1 MATALTVKP
10 DRSNRNRKDTP
21 SIAIAMGGVLHPIG
35 NGFLNAVFAAVRVC
49 MAAGLLCFLLK
60 PDADRTK
67 GLWLWTLASMAVCM
81 LTLYKWM
88 LQPEVHAANIRL
100 YLVCLAADLG
110 MPVALW
116 HLFRGENPDR
126 SRPRRKGPKHEDSDD
141 PSPEDG
147 N

>member
-1 MATALTVKP
+1 MITAWV
-10 DRSNRNRKDTP
+10 
-21 SIAIAMGGVLHPIG
+21 AILLAAAGAILLNPIG

-49 MAAGLLCFLLK
+49 M
-60 PDADRTK
+60 
-67 GLWLWTLASMAVCM
+67 
-81 LTLYKWM
+81 
-88 LQPEVHAANIRL
+88 
-100 YLVCLAADLG
+100 AADLG